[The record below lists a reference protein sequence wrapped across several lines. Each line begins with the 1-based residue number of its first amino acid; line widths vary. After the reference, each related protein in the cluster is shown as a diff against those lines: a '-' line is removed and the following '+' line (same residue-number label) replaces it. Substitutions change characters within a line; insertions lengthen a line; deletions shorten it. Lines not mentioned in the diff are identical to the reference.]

1 MATVFANYGINYNT
15 VDMNLLVRAQTKSAL
30 LDNVNY
36 NYNGHVY
43 QDIASFQ
50 YFSNG
55 YAEAS
60 FGGYDITAD
69 ANGNVSGGTIT
80 GFVES
85 VWNGN
90 TWVPAWGVQS
100 ISYPAVSIAQA
111 ALTMNKADDQAVL
124 ADMLRGN
131 DLMALSNSNDVMRGF
146 DGNDSMAGNGG
157 NDTLYGDQG
166 HDHLSGGS
174 GNDYLDGGVGIDTA
188 DFMGFINQYIIQR
201 NSVSDKLS
209 GRDGSDT
216 LVNIERLEFADGNI
230 ALDVGY
236 GETAGIAYRLY
247 NAAFDRSPDVG
258 GLGHWISRLDN
269 GARLIEDVAQ
279 SFINSQEFQNSYGPN
294 LSNNAFVTLL
304 YNNVLDRGP
313 DQGGLGYW
321 NDQMAQGMTRA
332 EVLVN
337 FSESAENVANV
348 ATLIANGIQYDAWQG

>member
-1 MATVFANYGINYNT
+1 MATVFANYGINYGT
-15 VDMNLLVRAQTKSAL
+15 VDMNLLVRAQTNSAL

-36 NYNGHVY
+36 NYNGQIY

-50 YFSNG
+50 YYSNG
-55 YAEAS
+55 YVDAS
-60 FGGYDITAD
+60 FGGYDIAAD

-80 GFVES
+80 GFLES

-90 TWVPAWGVQS
+90 SWVPAWGVQS

-111 ALTMNKADDQAVL
+111 VWTINKADDQTVL

-131 DLMALSNSNDVMRGF
+131 DLMSLSNAADVMRGF
-146 DGNDSMAGNGG
+146 QGNDLMSGNGG
-157 NDTLYGDQG
+157 NDTLYGDEG
-166 HDHLSGGS
+166 HDRLSGNS
-174 GNDYLDGGVGIDTA
+174 GNDYLDGGAGIDTA
-188 DFMGFINQYIIQR
+188 EFMGFMNQYAVTQ
-201 NSVSDKLS
+201 NSVMDKQS
-209 GRDGSDT
+209 GRDGTDT
-216 LVNIERLEFADGNI
+216 IVNIERLGFADGNI
-230 ALDVGY
+230 AMDVGY

-247 NAAFDRSPDVG
+247 NAAFDRSPDDA

-269 GARLIEDVAQ
+269 GARLVEDVAQ

-294 LSNNAFVTLL
+294 ISDNAFVTLL

-321 NDQMAQGMTRA
+321 NAQMAQGMSRA

-337 FSESAENVANV
+337 FSESAENIDNV
-348 ATLIANGIQYDAWQG
+348 AELIANGIRYDEWQG